1 MEYLVP
7 KVSVQGRGAKATGG
21 TLALNYLTSGTK
33 DFPSQE
39 PNRGGS
45 ILPVKEAKK
54 HRRAQE
60 ILVTTIS

>member
-1 MEYLVP
+1 M
-7 KVSVQGRGAKATGG
+7 QGRGAKATGG